1 MGMSDSKQKTA
12 QTQTQ
17 SHNNATTANYGWQA
31 HPGSPEINQLKNAKF
46 LIDPT
51 IPYRSANA
59 REQLDRSFQNPLGGY
74 TTPSMRDAI
83 MRTGRRRI
91 DQDESQANREG
102 SFDLNRLNYARDAA
116 VAGMTSPVLTQTG
129 STSSGTGTQTGN
141 STTTQSQS
149 PWGTIASIGASVA
162 PLSL

>member
-1 MGMSDSKQKTA
+1 MGLSGSKQKTQ

-17 SHNNATTANYGWQA
+17 SHNNATTANYGWQT
-31 HPGSPEINQLKNAKF
+31 HPGSADIDKLRSAKF
-46 LIDPT
+46 TIDPT
-51 IPYRSANA
+51 IPYRSATA
-59 REQLDRSFQNPLGGY
+59 RGDLERSFQNPMSGY

-116 VAGMTSPVLTQTG
+116 VAGMTSPALTQTG
-129 STSSGTGTQTGN
+129 STSSGSGTQTGN
-141 STTTQSQS
+141 STTSMNQS
-149 PWGTIASIGASVA
+149 PWGTIAGIGASVA

>member
-1 MGMSDSKQKTA
+1 MGLSGSKQKSN

-17 SHNNATTANYGWQA
+17 NYNNTAANTYGWQT
-31 HPGSPEINQLKNAKF
+31 HPGSPDIDKLRSAKF
-46 LIDPT
+46 NIDPT
-51 IPYRSANA
+51 IPYRSARA
-59 REQLDRSFQNPLGGY
+59 RENLDRSLQNPLSGY
-74 TTPSMRDAI
+74 STPSMRDAI
-83 MRTGRRRI
+83 MRTNRRRI

-102 SFDLNRLNYARDAA
+102 SFDVNRLNYARDAA

-129 STSSGTGTQTGN
+129 STSSGSGTQTGN
-141 STTTQSQS
+141 STTSQSQS